1 MGDIIDK
8 GLGRLAF
15 QYQDST
21 KFKAYIESFLTEYE
35 LLETSHLQL
44 LNERWLDTA
53 KGENLDIIGEI
64 VGIERP
70 TVLQTL
76 VDFFGFSDDPLA
88 LGFGSDTD
96 ATQGGQ
102 FFDINSGIQIL
113 ADDDVYLFAIR
124 GQIILNFTSMT
135 ASETT
140 ELLSFLVGGALVRY
154 FLNGNLHPVYEI
166 YKFVTP
172 AEAIVIKNLATILG
186 VDDVV
191 YLSMDVPT
199 FGFSDD
205 PLAFGFGSD
214 TDATQGGFFA
224 KILT

>member
-8 GLGRLAF
+8 GLGRLAY

-21 KFKAYIESFLTEYE
+21 KFKAYIESFLAE
-35 LLETSHLQL
+35 LEELKIARLQL
-44 LNERWLDTA
+44 LNDRWLDSA
-53 KGENLDIIGEI
+53 KGVNLDNLGEI

-70 TVLQTL
+70 TVPQSL
-76 VDFFGFSDDPLA
+76 VGFFGFSDDTDA

-102 FFDINSGIQIL
+102 FYDENNGTDIL

-135 ASETT
+135 APETT
-140 ELLSFLVGGALVRY
+140 ELLSFLVGGASVRY
-154 FLNGNLHPVYEI
+154 FLNGNLSPVYEI
-166 YKFVTP
+166 YKIVTP
-172 AEAIVIKNLATILG
+172 AEAEVIKDLPTLLG
-186 VDDVV
+186 VGDVT
-191 YLSMDVPT
+191 YISMDTPT
-199 FGFSDD
+199 FGFFDD
-205 PLAFGFGSD
+205 PTALGFGSD
-214 TDATQGGFFA
+214 TDATQGGYFS

>member
-1 MGDIIDK
+1 MSDIIDK

-15 QYQDST
+15 QYEDST
-21 KFKAYIESFLTEYE
+21 KFKAYIESFLSEFEE
-35 LLETSHLQL
+35 LKVSRLQL
-44 LNERWLDTA
+44 LNDRWLDSA
-53 KGENLDIIGEI
+53 KGVNLDNLGEI

-70 TVLQTL
+70 TVPQSL
-76 VDFFGFSDDPLA
+76 VGFFGFSDDPDA

-96 ATQGGQ
+96 TTQGGQ
-102 FFDINSGIQIL
+102 FFDENSGALIL

-135 ASETT
+135 APETT

-154 FLNGNLHPVYEI
+154 YLNGNLNPVYEI
-166 YKFVTP
+166 HKAITP
-172 AEAIVIKNLATILG
+172 AEAEVIKSLPSILG
-186 VDDVV
+186 VGNVT
-191 YLSMDVPT
+191 YLSMDTPT

-205 PLAFGFGSD
+205 PDAFGFGSD
-214 TDATQGGFFA
+214 VDSSQGGFFA